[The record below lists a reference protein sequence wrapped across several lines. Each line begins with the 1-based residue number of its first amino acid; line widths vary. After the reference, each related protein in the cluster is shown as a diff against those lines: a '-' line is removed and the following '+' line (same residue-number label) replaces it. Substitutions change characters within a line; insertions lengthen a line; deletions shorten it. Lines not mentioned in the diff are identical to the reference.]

1 MYTACFTVPGGACTQ
16 DYIFSGDTLMDVMDR
31 FNDVQE
37 IMRFPTLS
45 FVAGLIGFRF
55 CLIDIH
61 DTYICKYSVWIFQ
74 WGSKVHHRFPVM
86 HFLLAMHEH
95 LFYHRAGGGHVL

>member
-37 IMRFPTLS
+37 IMRF
-45 FVAGLIGFRF
+45 AGLAMQEEDADDPNVRRLARF
-55 CLIDIH
+55 AGI
-61 DTYICKYSVWIFQ
+61 YSS
-74 WGSKVHHRFPVM
+74 GKVRGRMP
-86 HFLLAMHEH
+86 
-95 LFYHRAGGGHVL
+95 